1 MVFSILLTVE
11 MEGEANS
18 KATINVMRG
27 YEVTVLVVCII
38 IILAMIMCTL
48 TWRFRYKIVL
58 RHVRILYVHHPISHL
73 SLP

>member
-11 MEGEANS
+11 MEGE
-18 KATINVMRG
+18 ATINVMRG

-58 RHVRILYVHHPISHL
+58 RHVRILYVHYPISHL